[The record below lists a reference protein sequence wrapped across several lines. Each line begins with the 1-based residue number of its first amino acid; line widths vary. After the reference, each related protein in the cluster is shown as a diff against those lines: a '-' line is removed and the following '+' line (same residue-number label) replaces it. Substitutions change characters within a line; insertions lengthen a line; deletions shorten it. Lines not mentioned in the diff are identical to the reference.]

1 LVIDRAGA
9 LVIGGGCMGASIAY
23 NLSRLGYENVALLE
37 RNFLTSGATGRSTAV
52 IRLNYG
58 NEIGA
63 KLALEGF
70 RVFRD
75 FENAVGGTANFRQVG
90 YLGCVDESN
99 IDAMKESTD
108 MQRRL
113 GVNTKI
119 LQPSEIR
126 EIFPRI
132 SAQGIALATYEPD
145 SGYADAFATTFS
157 YAKQAERMGAKILEG
172 VTVQKVLVEGGRAT
186 GVLTG
191 EGRIEAPVVVAVAGV
206 WTNKLLGPTGIR
218 LPITVTRHEVG
229 LFRTPRLSGDHPVVM
244 DFTNWVYI
252 RPEQGGMTIVGAPRM
267 SGGEIDPDHYDP
279 IVGAETLERYRKG
292 AAARLP
298 DFANSA
304 PRGGWTGP
312 YDNSPD
318 LYPILDRAP
327 GVEGLYVAA
336 GFSGHGFKLTPA
348 IGRVMAEFVR
358 NGRVKD
364 FEIERLGLSRFEKGA
379 SIRRRY
385 SYEWE

>member
-1 LVIDRAGA
+1 MIDRAGIV
-9 LVIGGGCMGASIAY
+9 VIGGGCMGASIAY
-23 NLSRLGYENVALLE
+23 NLCRLGYEKTVLLE

-52 IRLNYG
+52 VRLNYG

-63 KLALEGF
+63 KLAFEGF
-70 RVFRD
+70 RVFKD
-75 FENAVGGTANFRQVG
+75 FENAIGGTSNFRQVG
-90 YLGCVDESN
+90 YLGCVDEPN
-99 IDAMKESTD
+99 VDAMRESTD

-113 GVNTKI
+113 GVNTRI

-126 EIFPRI
+126 GMFPRI
-132 SAQGIALATYEPD
+132 NTEGIALATYEPD

-172 VTVQKVLVEGGRAT
+172 VAVQNVLTEGGQVK
-186 GVLTG
+186 GVLTDKG
-191 EGRIEAPVVVAVAGV
+191 KIEAPLVVAVTGV
-206 WTNKLLGPTGIR
+206 WTNKLLGPAGIH

-267 SGGEIDPDHYDP
+267 SGGEIDPDDYDQV
-279 IVGAETLERYRKG
+279 VGAETLERYRKG

-298 DFANSA
+298 DFESSA

-312 YDNSPD
+312 YDNTPD

-348 IGRVMAEFVR
+348 IGRVMAEFVK

-364 FEIERLGLSRFEKGA
+364 FEIERLSLARFEKGA